1 MLAHGIDFAN
11 SPMPFLTPSKKRRA
25 GPKKQENGELSNY
38 RNILRQA
45 LQELELDIEFVDWEV
60 VHSLETKE
68 MRIAC

>member
-1 MLAHGIDFAN
+1 MKVCNVAVVN
-11 SPMPFLTPSKKRRA
+11 PA

-38 RNILRQA
+38 RNIFRQV

-68 MRIAC
+68 MRVAC